1 MRGVFLVG
9 ISNLKTLL
17 KQMKPKIVNG
27 EFVFCTISKTRF
39 SKLKIK
45 PLMMFTEEEGISII
59 VKRKIAENNSLS
71 YSGIWSWIILTVHS
85 NLSAIGFLSVITDT
99 LAKSKI
105 SVNIV
110 SAYYHDHLFVPIE
123 KSDKALELLK
133 GLTAA

>member
-1 MRGVFLVG
+1 MVG

-39 SKLKIK
+39 SELKIK

-123 KSDKALELLK
+123 KSDQVLELLK